1 VLEYSLI
8 RWEGIEGGKIMKKKG
23 LVFCIQ
29 LLMVTLFVT
38 GSAKAADWR
47 FPVGLTYARGFED
60 VIDIYEDNLKAEG
73 YYIYSV
79 DYWPVGISF
88 HPYVQFDSGFG
99 VGFDV
104 GPLMYITGDREFFN
118 IPISLDFR
126 FLFIPTANTSPYV
139 CVGGRHHLASGD
151 YVEGSTPGFF
161 GGFGIE
167 FLRDKR
173 VNMGIEVS
181 YDSSEIELERRRYN
195 TTEDVNPSKF
205 MVSIF
210 VIF

>member
-1 VLEYSLI
+1 
-8 RWEGIEGGKIMKKKG
+8 
-23 LVFCIQ
+23 
-29 LLMVTLFVT
+29 
-38 GSAKAADWR
+38 
-47 FPVGLTYARGFED
+47 
-60 VIDIYEDNLKAEG
+60 
-73 YYIYSV
+73 
-79 DYWPVGISF
+79 
-88 HPYVQFDSGFG
+88 
-99 VGFDV
+99 
-104 GPLMYITGDREFFN
+104 MYITNNRDFFD
-118 IPISLDFR
+118 IPIGLDLR
-126 FLFIPTANTSPYV
+126 YTFIPTANTSPYIRA
-139 CVGGRHHLASGD
+139 GGRHHLASGD

-195 TTEDVNPSKF
+195 TTEDVKPSEL